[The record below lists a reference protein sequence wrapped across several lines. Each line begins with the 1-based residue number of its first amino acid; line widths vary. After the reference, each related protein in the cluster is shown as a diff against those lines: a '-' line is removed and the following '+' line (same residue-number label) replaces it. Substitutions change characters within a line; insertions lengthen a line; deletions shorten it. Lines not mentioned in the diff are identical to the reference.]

1 MKKIM
6 SFGLA
11 AAFIAVSIMSA
22 QAMVRYED
30 KYPKK
35 IREVRITGFI
45 DYAPFGLH
53 PASGQQNARQIFFGL
68 SADD

>member
-35 IREVRITGFI
+35 SGKCESPGLSTMPRLVTPSIRT
-45 DYAPFGLH
+45 AKC
-53 PASGQQNARQIFFGL
+53 AANFFGL